1 MTNKI
6 IKEALTFDDVSL
18 IPRKSSVLP
27 SEVSLKTQLTKNI
40 SLNIPFLSSA
50 MDTVT
55 ESQMAIA
62 IAKEGGIGI
71 IHKNM
76 SIGDQKKEIEKVFKL
91 RYGYCYRKPNGNSYC

>member
-76 SIGDQKKEIEKVFKL
+76 SIEATKK
-91 RYGYCYRKPNGNSYC
+91 RNRKSENIQSRKNY